1 MLRRLYLLPICFFMI
16 GVCLGRP
23 QQTGAVGAAPTPAGP
38 GTPVVIN
45 PAAVNGA
52 GANGT
57 LTPVKIVPVKP
68 GDTVPPRVVKITV
81 LHSGSAKASD
91 AQSIGRDTNK
101 VVYAGSM
108 ICFEVSNARA
118 FLRAKPSDQARVVL
132 YANGIEMPGITSDWN
147 SQVTTIQIQQGHLPS
162 LKDTE
167 KIIIQLLRN
176 PATQNSWNY
185 LYQNTGFTNTYFDVK
200 NASVGWEHTSALD
213 KGLADNSL
221 TIEFYNWWEFTAWSI
236 LYVVII
242 FVFVWLALK
251 TNVLRVNKTGP
262 YSLSNTQLLFWTS
275 LVMGAFIYTLLLT
288 DISMS
293 FNTSILY
300 MLGISLGTT
309 GAATAIDQNKINNQ
323 SAVPKK
329 NQGFFKDVLTDG
341 DSYSIQRVQSFAWNV
356 ILGLYFITYTIKNKT
371 MPEFST
377 TMLLLAGF
385 SSSSY
390 LAGKVP
396 ENTQNTVAAQAVQA
410 AQTAQAAQAGQ
421 PAAMAAQAGALPT
434 QNPPANQGH

>member
-1 MLRRLYLLPICFFMI
+1 
-16 GVCLGRP
+16 
-23 QQTGAVGAAPTPAGP
+23 
-38 GTPVVIN
+38 
-45 PAAVNGA
+45 
-52 GANGT
+52 
-57 LTPVKIVPVKP
+57 
-68 GDTVPPRVVKITV
+68 
-81 LHSGSAKASD
+81 
-91 AQSIGRDTNK
+91 
-101 VVYAGSM
+101 
-108 ICFEVSNARA
+108 
-118 FLRAKPSDQARVVL
+118 
-132 YANGIEMPGITSDWN
+132 
-147 SQVTTIQIQQGHLPS
+147 
-162 LKDTE
+162 
-167 KIIIQLLRN
+167 
-176 PATQNSWNY
+176 
-185 LYQNTGFTNTYFDVK
+185 
-200 NASVGWEHTSALD
+200 
-213 KGLADNSL
+213 
-221 TIEFYNWWEFTAWSI
+221 
-236 LYVVII
+236 
-242 FVFVWLALK
+242 
-251 TNVLRVNKTGP
+251 
-262 YSLSNTQLLFWTS
+262 
-275 LVMGAFIYTLLLT
+275 MGAFIYTLLLT